1 MLYWLLKPTVKV
13 ALRLWFRR
21 IHCDGLKAIDNSR
34 PTLILANHT
43 ASFMDA
49 ILVACF
55 VKRRIH
61 FFARGDV
68 FGKPWADK
76 ILRSIGL
83 LPVYR
88 LSEGRD
94 KLHLNDSSND
104 EALKI
109 LAAGGAVLIFC
120 EGVSDIAKRLKP
132 LKKGPFRL
140 AANAA
145 ATLPKP
151 PVIVPLGI
159 NYVTPT
165 IPGGD
170 AFLEGGQT
178 IQTVDFLSI
187 KDETALI
194 KAATE
199 MMRATSAAL
208 EGLVWNVRK
217 AEDEPLA
224 DKLIFSLQGAE
235 TDYSFEQTQHLLQR
249 LNAGEVGE
257 DALSAPI
264 RKRSAG
270 SILFIVLTA
279 PLAGIGWLF
288 HAPALNLARRIANG
302 KVKAPDFYAP
312 VFLSIILLLMI
323 GWYAVL
329 FTAAEIYRP
338 SALWLPLFLGII
350 LCGIFYLKIWRP
362 TLSIT

>member
-1 MLYWLLKPTVKV
+1 MLYWLLKPTVKT

-21 IHCDGLKAIDNSR
+21 IHCNGLETIDNGRS
-34 PTLILANHT
+34 TLILANHT

-68 FGKPWADK
+68 FGKPWANK

-94 KLHLNDSSND
+94 KLHLNDTSNE

-145 ATLPKP
+145 STLPEA

-165 IPGGD
+165 APGGD
-170 AFLEGGQT
+170 VFLESGT
-178 IQTVDFLSI
+178 AMTTSDFI
-187 KDETALI
+187 KEKGEAALA
-194 KAATE
+194 KGATD
-199 MMRATSAAL
+199 MMRQTAAAL
-208 EGLVWNVRK
+208 EPLVWHTKK
-217 AEDEPLA
+217 AEDEVRA
-224 DKLIFSLQGAE
+224 DRLLLSLQHARKTCAFEE
-235 TDYSFEQTQHLLQR
+235 TQQLMQR

-257 DALSAPI
+257 DAFSSSISRLSLKNMLPL
-264 RKRSAG
+264 
-270 SILFIVLTA
+270 ILLTPPA
-279 PLAGIGWLF
+279 LVGWLF
-288 HAPALNLARRIANG
+288 HAPITRLAKRVADKR
-302 KVKAPDFYAP
+302 VKEPDFYAP
-312 VFLSIILLLMI
+312 VFLSVLLLMMI
-323 GWYAVL
+323 GWYVIAFLIAAVCLPSL
-329 FTAAEIYRP
+329 FWPPFFFVLA
-338 SALWLPLFLGII
+338 G
-350 LCGIFYLKIWRP
+350 CGVLYLKVYKLLISR
-362 TLSIT
+362 